1 VSNGKQQMVKVIIN
15 RALGQLIRK
24 PKLMRP
30 PVLALLSVTSKTE
43 LGVYASS
50 DTLFRG
56 AVFGR
61 DSLVVADDL
70 MTLRPGLV
78 KRILL
83 TMARLQG
90 LAHHS
95 ANEEEPGKIIHE
107 YRTRVVDHKALQGR
121 PLEIFEDLSSRW
133 GGDNESLIYYG
144 SVDSTPHFIR
154 ALCEYCDF
162 YSPRILLS
170 KVVRRDGQTVTML
183 DIMIE
188 ALDWLEDKLK
198 NSKSGLLEYRAHNQE
213 GIKNQAWKDSDEFYI
228 HESGRF
234 VNHSRPVASI
244 EVQSLAYDALLA
256 AAEYLPQRAEKLQRQ
271 AYKLRDRT
279 IKLLWQEDKSYF
291 ALGCDYTQSGR
302 LRIIRTTTANP
313 ASLLNSGFFDK
324 LPAPERKKYISG
336 IVRNIMGT
344 DFLTDAG
351 IRSRALS
358 EANLIP
364 FWDYHGSYVS
374 WPKET
379 FDIAKG
385 LRRQGF
391 PELAKQLENRLLN
404 VVRKSRG
411 YPEFLYVDP
420 RGRVLGSSSRA
431 HRHTHALQV
440 KSTNVPE
447 SIQAWTVSATFAI
460 TADRRLGLRLGK
472 AKQMPWQAEL
482 EKEVMTHIP
491 KVARFK
497 TSYALNARYP
507 DYPYDLKEEHF

>member
-1 VSNGKQQMVKVIIN
+1 MVKVIIN
-15 RALGQLIRK
+15 KAIGQLIRK
-24 PKLMRP
+24 PKLLIP
-30 PVLALLSVTSKTE
+30 PILALRNVISKSG

-61 DSLVVADDL
+61 DSLVVAEDL
-70 MTLRPGLV
+70 MTLRSQLS

-83 TMARLQG
+83 ALARLQG

-95 ANEEEPGKIIHE
+95 ANEEEPGRIIHE
-107 YRTRVVDHKALQGR
+107 YRTRVVDDKALSGR
-121 PLEIFEDLSSRW
+121 PLEIFENLSRRW
-133 GGDNESLIYYG
+133 GGDEENLIYYG
-144 SVDSTPHFIR
+144 SVDATPHFIR
-154 ALCEYCDF
+154 TLCEYCDF
-162 YSPRILLS
+162 YSPRILW
-170 KVVRRDGQTVTML
+170 KDIVRRDGQTVTML
-183 DIMIE
+183 DAMVE
-188 ALDWLEDKLK
+188 ALAWVEAKIDC
-198 NSKSGLLEYRAHNQE
+198 SKSGLLEYHAHNDE
-213 GIKNQAWKDSDEFYI
+213 GIKNQAWKDSNEFYV
-228 HESGRF
+228 HENGRL

-244 EVQSLAYDALLA
+244 EVQGLAYDALVG
-256 AAEYLPQRAEKLQRQ
+256 AAEYLPQRANELKHK
-271 AYKLRDRT
+271 AHKLRDQT
-279 IKLLWQEDKSYF
+279 IMLLWQKDKKYF
-291 ALGCDYTQSGR
+291 ALGSDYDQNGN
-302 LRIIRTTTANP
+302 LRMIKTTTANP
-313 ASLLNSGFFDK
+313 ASLLNSGFFDDLAQTDK
-324 LPAPERKKYISG
+324 EKYVSNV
-336 IVRNIMGT
+336 VRNIMGT

-379 FDIAKG
+379 YDIAKG

-411 YPEFLYVDP
+411 YPEYLYVDP

-431 HRHTHALQV
+431 HRHTHALEV

-447 SIQAWTVSATFAI
+447 SIQAWTVSAIFAI
-460 TADRRLGLRLGK
+460 SADRRPGLRLGRFHQK
-472 AKQMPWQAEL
+472 PWQKEL
-482 EKEVMTHIP
+482 EREVMIHIP

-497 TSYALNARYP
+497 TSRSLNARYP
-507 DYPYDLKEEHF
+507 DYPYELKKEHF